1 MLLEKHG
8 YEVETAGSG
17 EEAIQLIES
26 DRRFAVVLTDLKM
39 DELTGLELLQS
50 IKEHDPSCQVVVMT
64 AYGSPESAK
73 KAIQYGA
80 YDYIEKPFNNDDIR
94 MLVERAVEK
103 HELKSE
109 NLYLRK
115 TLREREHYGDL
126 IGQSDK
132 MQDVYEL
139 IDRVAQTDTTILIQG
154 ESGTGKE
161 LVARAIH
168 DHSDFADGSFVP
180 INCGAIPENLIESEL
195 FGHLE
200 GSFTNAESDKEGLLQ
215 SASGGSAFLDEI
227 GELSENVQV
236 KLLRV
241 LQQEEVKPVG
251 STETEQLDCRILA
264 ATNKNLREEVEKGE
278 FREDLFYRLNIIP
291 IELPPLR
298 RRKEDIEPLVEHFI
312 EKYNAK
318 HDRDIEGVNSEA
330 MKLLLQYNY
339 PGNVRELENIIER
352 AATLTKEVMIDVD
365 VLPYYLQEESFSQ
378 FTEDI
383 EIPEEGFDLESMV
396 EKLEKNVVSKALDK
410 ADGVKKDAAEL
421 LGISFRS
428 LRYRLDKYDMD

>member
-168 DHSDFADGSFVP
+168 DHSDFADGPFVP

-200 GSFTNAESDKEGLLQ
+200 GSFTNAESDKQGLLQ